1 MKAEAIV
8 YSSNTGFTEQYAKM
22 LGEKTGLAAFSL
34 EDAAKNLDEG
44 ADIVFMSW
52 VAAGRIKNWKTAAE
66 RYNIKAACAV
76 GIGSGE
82 DSAAAIRTTMK
93 LKKELPL
100 FALPGGF
107 DMKKLRGLNRFIM
120 GRVRVS
126 AIKALSQKAKR
137 TESEEISLN
146 LFKNGGSAVD
156 EKFLTPVLALFET
169 EK

>member
-1 MKAEAIV
+1 LKAEAIV

-22 LGEKTGLAAFSL
+22 LGEKVNLAVFSL

-44 ADIVFMSW
+44 ADIIYMSW

-66 RYNIKAACAV
+66 RYNIKAVCAV

-82 DSAAAIRTTMK
+82 DSAAAIRAAMK

-100 FALPGGF
+100 FALPGGL
-107 DMKKLRGLNRFIM
+107 DMKKLRGFNRFIM

-126 AIKALSQKAKR
+126 AIKALSQKTNR
-137 TESEEISLN
+137 TENEEISLN

-156 EKFLTPVLALFET
+156 EKFLAPVIAIFET